1 MNSIASWILIPIQ
14 IIKYA
19 ATLSGQAV
27 HRAFQDDVSNTIE
40 AAQTAGLPAAEIV
53 ANVWRAAHLTG
64 EPRPIAPPRYQD
76 CPFIA
81 RHPQLGWFVV
91 LAQTADDDWNVR
103 DAEGK
108 VSKINL
114 EGADCVSVPG
124 RSETVEKPESSAHL
138 VGAAIWKRKSVF
150 IECLLATFLVN
161 FLTMAASLYSMQVY
175 DRVIPNSGFQTLFVL
190 TTGAMIVVM
199 LELLIKQVRS
209 YTMDKAETIIDQE
222 ISAWFFTRALGI
234 HLDFR
239 PPSVGTLAA
248 QIRGY
253 ESIRAVLSS
262 TTIFILV
269 DIPFALIFVAVIAFI
284 GGWLA
289 IVPLV
294 LIPLSLIS
302 GLIFQKL
309 ITRATRENQLQNN
322 SMVGLLVETIDG
334 AESLKANGAE
344 WKIQGR
350 WSEMLGKAATSNER
364 VKIFS
369 TLSQNMT
376 STLQQLGYIS
386 LVALGAYLVTSNLL
400 TMGALIACS
409 IISNRALSP
418 IIQLPAVMV
427 KITQA
432 RIAAEGLDRIITLP
446 NELDDVA
453 HTIVPGKIESGL
465 RFEQAKYV
473 YGNAERISLEI
484 PTLVIKQGERVG
496 VLGSI
501 GSGKSTLLKLASGLY
516 RPREGRV
523 FLGDLDMNL
532 LAPQVLRETIA
543 YLPQD
548 LRLISGT
555 LRDNLLQG
563 LADPGDE
570 LILETARKTGLIDL
584 ITNHPNG
591 LALPITEGGR
601 GISGGQ
607 RQLIGLTRM
616 VLAKPTLLIL
626 DEPTASMDSTTE
638 AKVVALLGEMSAAGV
653 TMLIAT
659 HKTALLPVIDRLL
672 VLHGGKFIVDGPRDL
687 VMAKLQGT
695 GNTAG

>member
-1 MNSIASWILIPIQ
+1 M
-14 IIKYA
+14 
-19 ATLSGQAV
+19 
-27 HRAFQDDVSNTIE
+27 
-40 AAQTAGLPAAEIV
+40 
-53 ANVWRAAHLTG
+53 
-64 EPRPIAPPRYQD
+64 
-76 CPFIA
+76 
-81 RHPQLGWFVV
+81 
-91 LAQTADDDWNVR
+91 
-103 DAEGK
+103 
-108 VSKINL
+108 
-114 EGADCVSVPG
+114 
-124 RSETVEKPESSAHL
+124 
-138 VGAAIWKRKSVF
+138 
-150 IECLLATFLVN
+150 
-161 FLTMAASLYSMQVY
+161 
-175 DRVIPNSGFQTLFVL
+175 
-190 TTGAMIVVM
+190 
-199 LELLIKQVRS
+199 
-209 YTMDKAETIIDQE
+209 
-222 ISAWFFTRALGI
+222 
-234 HLDFR
+234 
-239 PPSVGTLAA
+239 
-248 QIRGY
+248 
-253 ESIRAVLSS
+253 
-262 TTIFILV
+262 
-269 DIPFALIFVAVIAFI
+269 
-284 GGWLA
+284 
-289 IVPLV
+289 
-294 LIPLSLIS
+294 
-302 GLIFQKL
+302 
-309 ITRATRENQLQNN
+309 
-322 SMVGLLVETIDG
+322 
-334 AESLKANGAE
+334 
-344 WKIQGR
+344 
-350 WSEMLGKAATSNER
+350 
-364 VKIFS
+364 
-369 TLSQNMT
+369 
-376 STLQQLGYIS
+376 
-386 LVALGAYLVTSNLL
+386 
-400 TMGALIACS
+400 IACS

-418 IIQLPAVMV
+418 INQLPAVMV

-432 RIAAEGLDRIITLP
+432 RISAEGLDRIITLP

-473 YGNAERISLEI
+473 YGRAERISLEI

-523 FLGDLDMNL
+523 FLGDLDMTL
-532 LAPQVLRETIA
+532 VAPQVLRETIA